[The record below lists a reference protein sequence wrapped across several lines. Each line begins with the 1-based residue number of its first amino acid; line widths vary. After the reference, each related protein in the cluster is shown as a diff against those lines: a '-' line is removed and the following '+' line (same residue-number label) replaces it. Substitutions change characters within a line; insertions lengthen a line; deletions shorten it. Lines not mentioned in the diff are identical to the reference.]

1 MSADTNVADV
11 RAFIERASNQGDTT
25 AFDEFLSPDF
35 VGGRERFKG
44 MILGYR
50 RAFPDLGLDVHDI
63 FGAGD
68 KVVSRWTIT
77 GTHRRSFLGIAPT
90 EQRIRIEGIAIDLF
104 DAGVRVD
111 AWAQF
116 DGLRLLRQFGAVDAH
131 GPSVLSNC
139 APSAPPPQRSVLP
152 SPCSGDRL
160 RRRAFASCKEL
171 QRPPPP
177 SSALRHAIAAL
188 AASVRIVAGVEGHGI
203 GDAKRVALPS
213 VVELETSVS
222 SVETLLPC

>member
-50 RAFPDLGLDVHDI
+50 RAFPDLRLDVHDI

-90 EQRIRIEGIAIDLF
+90 EQANQNRGHRD
-104 DAGVRVD
+104 
-111 AWAQF
+111 
-116 DGLRLLRQFGAVDAH
+116 
-131 GPSVLSNC
+131 
-139 APSAPPPQRSVLP
+139 RS
-152 SPCSGDRL
+152 L
-160 RRRAFASCKEL
+160 RRRRTRRRVGPVRRAAAAAATRRGRCPRTLRFEHLRTKRPAPSTITTAFRLAAVTAS
-171 QRPPPP
+171 
-177 SSALRHAIAAL
+177 AAAL
-188 AASVRIVAGVEGHGI
+188 SHRARSYSDLPRR
-203 GDAKRVALPS
+203 RVLCA
-213 VVELETSVS
+213 TR
-222 SVETLLPC
+222 